1 MKTPKPSSNL
11 EPERETGML
20 NLFDETRLRLADADA
35 LAELRDDLLRVSFQ
49 RRDVDLDSGVHQP
62 YFFDKY
68 LIAARPSILRRL
80 ARFMAAAVPQGTD
93 RLAAPTLG
101 AVAFGTAVSLE
112 TGLSLAI
119 VRTHWDG
126 SRGGNT
132 VEGGLH
138 RGETVVL
145 IEDIVV
151 SGSRALHA
159 VEQLRALGATLTAVV
174 AAIDCEQGADAA
186 MRRRQV
192 AYFPLFRYSNFSSPQ
207 GTE

>member
-1 MKTPKPSSNL
+1 MSSGDS
-11 EPERETGML
+11 EPQRRAGEL
-20 NLFDETRLRLADADA
+20 NLFEQSRVRLADAQA
-35 LAELRDDLLRVSFQ
+35 LAELRDDLVRVSFQ
-49 RRDVDLDSGVHQP
+49 RRDVELDSGVRQP

-68 LIAARPSILRRL
+68 LIASRPSVLRRL
-80 ARFMAAAVPQGTD
+80 ARFLAARVPPGTD

-112 TGLSLAI
+112 TGLPLAI

-126 SRGGNT
+126 SRGGGA

-145 IEDIVV
+145 IEDVVV

-159 VEQLRALGATLTAVV
+159 VARLRAVGATVAAVV
-174 AAIDCEQGADAA
+174 AAIDCERGADAA
-186 MRRRQV
+186 MTAEGV
-192 AYFPLFRYSNFSSPQ
+192 PYLPLFHFSDFAA
-207 GTE
+207 TRETR

>member
-1 MKTPKPSSNL
+1 MPSTES
-11 EPERETGML
+11 EPQRDPGAL
-20 NLFDETRLRLADADA
+20 NLFDQTRLRLADAAA

-49 RRDVDLDSGVHQP
+49 RREVQLDSGMQQP

-68 LIAARPSILRRL
+68 LIASRPAILRRL
-80 ARFMAAAVPQGTD
+80 ARFLAAQVPAGTD

-112 TGLSLAI
+112 TGLPLAI

-126 SRGGNT
+126 TRGGGA

-145 IEDIVV
+145 IEDVVV
-151 SGSRALHA
+151 SGRRALHA
-159 VEQLRALGATLTAVV
+159 VAQLRAVGATVLAVV
-174 AAIDCEQGADAA
+174 AAIDCERGAAAA
-186 MRRRQV
+186 MTAEQIG
-192 AYFPLFRYSNFSSPQ
+192 YLPLFGFSDFADVAAPRE
-207 GTE
+207 TR

>member
-1 MKTPKPSSNL
+1 MSTMPTAEL
-11 EPERETGML
+11 EPQRSPGAL
-20 NLFDETRLRLADADA
+20 NLFDETRLRLADAEA
-35 LAELRDDLLRVSFQ
+35 LRELRDDLMRVSFQ
-49 RRDVDLDSGVHQP
+49 RRDVRLDSGVQQP

-68 LIAARPSILRRL
+68 LMASRPSILRRL
-80 ARFMAAAVPQGTD
+80 ARFLAAEVPAGTD

-112 TGLSLAI
+112 TGLPLAV

-126 SRGGNT
+126 TRGGNA

-145 IEDIVV
+145 IEDVVV

-159 VEQLRALGATLTAVV
+159 VEQLRSVGATMVAVV
-174 AAIDCEQGADAA
+174 AAIDCERGADAA
-186 MRRRQV
+186 MAGQDV
-192 AYFPLFRYSNFSSPQ
+192 DYVPLFRFSDFSSTRETP
-207 GTE
+207 

>member
-1 MKTPKPSSNL
+1 MSPMPSSDL
-11 EPERETGML
+11 EPQRSPGAL
-20 NLFDETRLRLADADA
+20 NLFDETRLRLTDADA
-35 LAELRDDLLRVSFQ
+35 LQELRDDLLRVSFQ
-49 RRDVDLDSGVHQP
+49 RREVRLDSGVDQP

-68 LIAARPSILRRL
+68 LIASRPSILRRL
-80 ARFMAAAVPQGTD
+80 ARFLAAEIPQGTD

-112 TGLSLAI
+112 TGLPLAI

-126 SRGGNT
+126 SRGGGA

-145 IEDIVV
+145 IEDVIV

-159 VEQLRALGATLTAVV
+159 VERLRSVGATVTAVV
-174 AAIDCEQGADAA
+174 AAIDCEQGADVA
-186 MRRRQV
+186 MARHDV
-192 AYFPLFRYSNFSSPQ
+192 AYVPLFRYSTFSSPQ
-207 GTE
+207 ETA